1 MSIERG
7 PPPEVLRI
15 QPRDLELG
23 RKPWQATDEFWH
35 RPCDIDQ
42 WRKVDEVKAMVDSIT
57 GGCEEAM
64 ALSIFADIQRIAA
77 RALS

>member
-1 MSIERG
+1 MRAK
-7 PPPEVLRI
+7 VRCA
-15 QPRDLELG
+15 ELWG
-23 RKPWQATDEFWH
+23 H
-35 RPCDIDQ
+35 G
-42 WRKVDEVKAMVDSIT
+42 AMVDSIT